1 LGDKIYFIA
10 KEIAEYWEYINTAET
25 IKNNVSDKNKIFNVN
40 LKKMIKEKIKNIK
53 TSFPRSDRGTNKYN
67 KVSKFLDTCKYN
79 SIFITEDGL
88 YELVLSR
95 PKKKL
100 NLLKDG
106 LYLTSSCQSGRQ
118 GHILCQNKKLS
129 KENTGCSI
137 YKFIQKDTISNI
149 YFKIKKTGRKNQKDR
164 LGRIKERGRAK
175 MNKTNKK
182 GRAHKTKRL
191 LTGATKDT

>member
-106 LYLTSSCQSGRQ
+106 LYLTFSCQSGRQ

-149 YFKIKKTGRKNQKDR
+149 YFKIKKW
-164 LGRIKERGRAK
+164 
-175 MNKTNKK
+175 
-182 GRAHKTKRL
+182 
-191 LTGATKDT
+191 

>member
-1 LGDKIYFIA
+1 VEDEDKIS
-10 KEIAEYWEYINTAET
+10 
-25 IKNNVSDKNKIFNVN
+25 NVD
-40 LKKMIKEKIKNIK
+40 LKKMIEEKIKNIK
-53 TSFPRSDRGTNKYN
+53 ASFPRSDRGTNKYN

-149 YFKIKKTGRKNQKDR
+149 YFKIKKW
-164 LGRIKERGRAK
+164 
-175 MNKTNKK
+175 
-182 GRAHKTKRL
+182 
-191 LTGATKDT
+191 

>member
-1 LGDKIYFIA
+1 MGDKIYFIA

-106 LYLTSSCQSGRQ
+106 Y
-118 GHILCQNKKLS
+118 I
-129 KENTGCSI
+129 
-137 YKFIQKDTISNI
+137 
-149 YFKIKKTGRKNQKDR
+149 
-164 LGRIKERGRAK
+164 
-175 MNKTNKK
+175 
-182 GRAHKTKRL
+182 
-191 LTGATKDT
+191 